1 MHFHSG
7 HATMH
12 EGGDYDLAIQLDIA
26 EFSALLMGVVS
37 FTALQR
43 YSLAAISDVRAVGTV
58 NRLFLAEEK
67 PICMT
72 LF

>member
-1 MHFHSG
+1 
-7 HATMH
+7 
-12 EGGDYDLAIQLDIA
+12 
-26 EFSALLMGVVS
+26 MGVVS

-43 YSLAAISDVRAVGTV
+43 SSLPALSDTRFVGTV
-58 NRLFLAEEK
+58 NRLFLAKEK